1 MNEIISISIT
11 VIYSI
16 VLFILVVLPMK
27 IDFRYSILIGA
38 VGFLFGY
45 VFNVPYYSISLLIL
59 IVIGMAGYF
68 SYTLFLQE
76 AVSK

>member
-11 VIYSI
+11 VIYSTA
-16 VLFILVVLPMK
+16 LFILVLLPMK
-27 IDFRYSILIGA
+27 IDFRYSILIGSI
-38 VGFLFGY
+38 GFVFGY
-45 VFNVPYYSISLLIL
+45 VFAVPYSSISLLIL

>member
-27 IDFRYSILIGA
+27 IDFRYSILIGSI
-38 VGFLFGY
+38 GFLFGY
-45 VFNVPYYSISLLIL
+45 IFNVPYYSISLLIL

-68 SYTLFLQE
+68 SYSLFLQE